1 MRAVS
6 NKFYL
11 INGSRSN
18 DWKLK
23 AFWRQKKSQLGTYR
37 IQEDVSLSLL
47 YWEFSSSEVVPVSKE
62 GILRFLGRCQGTR
75 TSWDLNCKRQ
85 RMLLDRRIYMTRRR
99 RRRRFFRLQPF
110 TLYRFLLLMFCLL
123 SSVFLRTEAV
133 VDMST
138 SVKSSSIFQ
147 LIIRWGIRCNQGPIL
162 LKASLH
168 SSL

>member
-11 INGSRSN
+11 IIGSRSN
-18 DWKLK
+18 DWKIK
-23 AFWRQKKSQLGTYR
+23 AFWRQKKKKSQLGTYR

-85 RMLLDRRIYMTRRR
+85 RMLLDRRMYISGGGEKEEEENSFVCSRLHYIDFCYPCFASFRV
-99 RRRRFFRLQPF
+99 FFSELR
-110 TLYRFLLLMFCLL
+110 LLLTCQHV
-123 SSVFLRTEAV
+123 SKAV
-133 VDMST
+133 AFS
-138 SVKSSSIFQ
+138 
-147 LIIRWGIRCNQGPIL
+147 N
-162 LKASLH
+162 
-168 SSL
+168 